1 MNHNIDILVFGHIP
15 TWAGGRQE
23 HGLANVIYNLALA
36 MAAVEGNRVVL
47 AATDVIG
54 HDIKRDS
61 LLILGWRKKEMIQFI
76 VSHPFFSIWY
86 FLYLIYHQNGLPHG
100 DSLIGVFFKGMFLRR
115 TIRKGS
121 YDFLHLHEASSWC
134 YVKTVPKNVKIVVTF
149 HGPYGISEDIPYR
162 KKYSVLERNFLT
174 SKRISTVFFI
184 SHNLQKSYV
193 EYYKTIEPKTRVILN
208 AYDNQAFDYI
218 EPIPH
223 DGLNICTIGTIQP
236 RKGQMR
242 VVEGIIRAGINCQY
256 YTIGAGSDNAISELS
271 SYCQDHQVRYRH
283 LGKKSPKEIRETLAE
298 MDYMILPSSSEGFG
312 LVFAEAIACGVQVI
326 LPKNLPIAGEPSI
339 IKPNLNA
346 LLLDDCSSEAIE
358 KLLLTL
364 QDRPNYNRKDVAD
377 SVLSHTW
384 NEVAKEY
391 LDSYINCN

>member
-1 MNHNIDILVFGHIP
+1 MNHNSEILVFGHIP

-36 MAAVEGNRVVL
+36 MSAVEGNRVVL
-47 AATDVIG
+47 AATDVTG
-54 HDIKRDS
+54 RDIKRDS
-61 LLILGWRKKEMIQFI
+61 LLILGWRKAEMIKYI
-76 VSHPFFSIWY
+76 LSHLFFSIWY
-86 FLYLIYHQNGLPHG
+86 FSYLMFHLNVLPHD

-115 TIRKGS
+115 TIRNGN
-121 YDFLHLHEASSWC
+121 YDVLHLHEASSWY

-162 KKYSVLERNFLT
+162 KKYSVLEKNFLT

-184 SHNLQKSYV
+184 SHVLQKSYV
-193 EYYKTIEPKTRVILN
+193 DYYKSIIPATRVILN
-208 AYDNQAFDYI
+208 AYDNTVFCYI
-218 EPIPH
+218 KPKAHEE
-223 DGLNICTIGTIQP
+223 LNICTIGTLQP

-242 VVEGIIRAGINCQY
+242 VVEGIIQARINCRY
-256 YTIGAGSDNAISELS
+256 YTIGAGSDKAISELTT
-271 SYCQDHQVRYRH
+271 YCESHQVEHRH
-283 LGKKSPKEIRETLAE
+283 LGKKSPKEIREILSE

-364 QDRPNYNRKDVAD
+364 QDRPKYNRKDVAD
-377 SVLSHTW
+377 SVLTHTW
-384 NEVAKEY
+384 KDVAKEY
-391 LDSYINCN
+391 IDNFKL